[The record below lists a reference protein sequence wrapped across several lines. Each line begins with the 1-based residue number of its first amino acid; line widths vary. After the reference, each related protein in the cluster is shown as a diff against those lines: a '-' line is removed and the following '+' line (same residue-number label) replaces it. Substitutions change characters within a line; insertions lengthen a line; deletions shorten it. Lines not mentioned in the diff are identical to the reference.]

1 MPDTRPKEHILARD
15 LGTRL
20 ERAIKAQGYTMT
32 ETAEKLG
39 MTRRH
44 LRRVRDG
51 DHPFTAAEAL
61 RELGYEVTM
70 CAEVESLE

>member
-1 MPDTRPKEHILARD
+1 MPDTRSKEHVLARD
-15 LGTRL
+15 LGDRL

-32 ETAEKLG
+32 EAADTLG

-51 DHPFTAAEAL
+51 DYPFTAAQAL
-61 RELGYEVTM
+61 RDLGYEVTM
-70 CAEVESLE
+70 YAEVEAPE